1 MTERTTMRKTKEIL
15 RMHLLLKTSQRKI
28 SESCKASKGTICE
41 VIRRSKE
48 CGIAAWT
55 EIEKMDEDELS
66 DTLFPKKPPKSKLV
80 MPDWP
85 ALHDEMRRE
94 KHMTEE
100 LLWSEYRAKYGEAT
114 YSYSHFAALYRSW
127 RAQLDLVM
135 RQDHRAGEKVFV
147 DFAGDTL
154 SYFDAASGESKK
166 AHIFVAVLGAS
177 AYTFAMAL
185 PNETRSSWI
194 EGHICSLEFFE
205 GVPEIAVP
213 DNPKALVRRAD
224 NTDPDINPLYSA
236 LAEHYGFAII
246 PARVRRPR
254 DKARAENGVLLVE
267 RWIMAV
273 LRKREFCSLDEI
285 NLAIRECLIRL
296 NAKPFKK
303 RPGSRMS
310 IFTMIEKPCLR
321 ALPAERFEIEDWS
334 VVMVGNDYHVDL
346 ADGSSYSVPC
356 HFTKR
361 TVDVCVRRHFVE
373 ILLKGK
379 RIAFHERKPAGARG
393 TKREH
398 MPASH
403 RAYAS
408 MNKEDIERLASEISV
423 VTKEYVTEIITRA
436 QCPQKG
442 VQTASGI
449 LHIAEKVS
457 RQTFIDSCAKALSLK
472 AYTKSDFLR
481 IVAILGDERKEKTN
495 SGHAAEKMGDR
506 WHENIRGPAAYRCP
520 DETWSDGFFD
530 GDLPIKIKQDRT
542 LL

>member
-1 MTERTTMRKTKEIL
+1 MRKTKEIL
-15 RMHLLLKTSQRKI
+15 RMHLLLKKSQRKI

-48 CGIAAWT
+48 CGIVAWE

-66 DTLFPKKPPKSKLV
+66 DTLFPKKPPKSELV

-85 ALHDEMRRE
+85 ALHDEMRRA
-94 KHMTEE
+94 KHVTEE

-127 RAQLDLVM
+127 RGKLDLVM
-135 RQDHRAGEKVFV
+135 RQNHRAGEKVFV

-154 SYFDAASGESKK
+154 NYFDAASGGSRK

-194 EGHICSLEFFE
+194 DGHIRALEFFE

-246 PARVRRPR
+246 PARVRKPR
-254 DKARAENGVLLVE
+254 DKARVENGVLLVE

-273 LRKREFCSLDEI
+273 LRKREFRSLDEI

-303 RPGSRMS
+303 RPGTRMS
-310 IFTMIEKPCLR
+310 IFTTIEKPCLR
-321 ALPAERFEIEDWS
+321 PLPAERFEIEDWS
-334 VVMVGNDYHVDL
+334 IVMVGNDYHVNL
-346 ADGSSYSVPC
+346 SDGSSYSVPC
-356 HFTKR
+356 HFAKR
-361 TVDVCVRRHFVE
+361 AVDVCLRRHFVE

-379 RIAFHERKPAGARG
+379 RIAFHERMPAGERS

-398 MPASH
+398 MPVSH
-403 RAYAS
+403 QAYAA
-408 MNKEDIERLASEISV
+408 MNKEDIERSASEISV
-423 VTKEYVTEIITRA
+423 VTKEYVTAIMTRA
-436 QCPQKG
+436 QCLQKG
-442 VQTASGI
+442 IQTASGI
-449 LHIAEKVS
+449 LHIAEKVP

-481 IVAILGDERKEKTN
+481 IAAMLGDEEKEKT
-495 SGHAAEKMGDR
+495 SSDRAAEKVGDR

-520 DETWSDGFFD
+520 DESGHDGFFES
-530 GDLPIKIKQDRT
+530 DLPSSIAPDRT
-542 LL
+542 QL